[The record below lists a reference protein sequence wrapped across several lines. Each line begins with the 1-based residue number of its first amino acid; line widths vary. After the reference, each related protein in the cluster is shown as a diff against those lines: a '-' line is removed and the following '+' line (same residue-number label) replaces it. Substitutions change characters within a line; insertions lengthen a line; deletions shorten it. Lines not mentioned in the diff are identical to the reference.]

1 MRSITEQEIKSIG
14 FELVKQYN
22 HDQFNTNR
30 YQKGILEVEF
40 TYENEKLHDVSLTIE
55 EVNAIPTTINE
66 LLVLNL
72 ILNK

>member
-1 MRSITEQEIKSIG
+1 MTEKEIKEIG
-14 FELVKQYN
+14 FKLVKTYD

-40 TYENEKLHDVSLTIE
+40 TYEGKNLITVDLTME
-55 EVNAIPTTINE
+55 EINCLPITKNE
-66 LLVLNL
+66 LQQLNK

>member
-1 MRSITEQEIKSIG
+1 MTEKEIKEIG

-40 TYENEKLHDVSLTIE
+40 TYENKQLVTVDLTME
-55 EVNAIPTTINE
+55 EVNCLPITINE
-66 LLVLNL
+66 LEQLNE